1 MEEQEG
7 PGRLHRSVTRLVV
20 PKLSV
25 AVRSVAAARLLVFV
39 LTPAGGA

>member
-1 MEEQEG
+1 M
-7 PGRLHRSVTRLVV
+7 

-39 LTPAGGA
+39 LIPAGGA